1 VSPHACSAGVGA
13 LRPLARYSL
22 GPSASASV
30 CPFRA
35 LVPIAYTKKKPLG
48 NFLGTVTCCIDTNF
62 NQTNRTNKDMSKS
75 TKSTKKATKTDIQSF
90 NIKVDAF
97 GQLSSSINVEAL
109 NAFLDETVEDK
120 KLKWR
125 KND

>member
-1 VSPHACSAGVGA
+1 
-13 LRPLARYSL
+13 
-22 GPSASASV
+22 
-30 CPFRA
+30 
-35 LVPIAYTKKKPLG
+35 
-48 NFLGTVTCCIDTNF
+48 
-62 NQTNRTNKDMSKS
+62 MSKS
-75 TKSTKKATKTDIQSF
+75 TKPSKKSTKSNIESF

-97 GQLSSSINVEAL
+97 GQLSSSINVEEL